1 MQTSDRPIQVSNRT
15 LNTLIL
21 ELSHECQTVM
31 ALINQLQLPNLTPTQ
46 QADILANL
54 LASAIHLHTHCD
66 DDFQTLISETLEALP
81 DSDES

>member
-66 DDFQTLISETLEALP
+66 NDFQTLISEALEALP